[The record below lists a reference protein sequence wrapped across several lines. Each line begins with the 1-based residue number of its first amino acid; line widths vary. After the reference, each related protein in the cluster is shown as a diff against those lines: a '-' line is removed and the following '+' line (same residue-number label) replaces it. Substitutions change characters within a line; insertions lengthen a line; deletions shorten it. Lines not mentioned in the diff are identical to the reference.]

1 MTDCEPLR
9 TDDRDQPDE
18 DEQAFLDLHA
28 PRRPTTPPTET
39 VPIHGEYL

>member
-1 MTDCEPLR
+1 MTDCDPLW
-9 TDDRDQPDE
+9 DDDWDLDE
-18 DEQAFLDLHA
+18 AEQAFLDLHA